1 MNIFTFII
9 LGIIYCVG
17 IILVL
22 EVSAILIVA
31 LLIGLDLF
39 LQVFL
44 QSEVYRLMK
53 PYLKKQV
60 VQKRVRLNEEVK

>member
-17 IILVL
+17 IILIL
-22 EVSAILIVA
+22 EVSSILIVA

-44 QSEVYRLMK
+44 QSEVYKLMK
-53 PYLKKQV
+53 PYLKKHV
-60 VQKRVRLNEEVK
+60 IQKRVRLNEEVK